1 MQSIS
6 SLAELES
13 ALSESFDHTVVLFKH
28 STRCSISAM
37 ALNRLKDNV
46 AEYDFRIIDVIQ
58 SRPVSNAV
66 AEQLD
71 VHHESPQLII
81 IQNGKCSFDA
91 SHLEITL
98 DELKEQADHRVS

>member
-1 MQSIS
+1 
-6 SLAELES
+6 
-13 ALSESFDHTVVLFKH
+13 
-28 STRCSISAM
+28 M

-58 SRPVSNAV
+58 SRPVSNAA

-81 IQNGKCSFDA
+81 IQNGKCTFDA

-98 DELKEQADHRVS
+98 DELKEQAGHRVS